1 MASLNVNLDGMR
13 QSQSLILDAVRT
25 KTNNDRSFD
34 MATPPT
40 VNPQSSMTET
50 RSGINEGKHVSLSL
64 DGSISEKTQKI
75 ALSGEFI
82 NLSDFMP
89 LNNMPDSS
97 ELETVVSQSGSM
109 YVRPRKSRRAI
120 DSFMSW
126 LSAWSNYEAYLIAHK
141 PRTQDH
147 IMRQWLFWPN
157 YGTLVICLVLTH
169 CVVSPR
175 WFRSRWLVTV
185 FCP

>member
-1 MASLNVNLDGMR
+1 MDIRGDVDADYEASGKDGDSESNTGTPDIGGVLQALVTQMASLNVNLDGMR

-40 VNPQSSMTET
+40 VNQQSSMTET
-50 RSGINEGKHVSLSL
+50 HSGIKEGKHVSLSL
-64 DGSISEKTQKI
+64 GGSISEKTHKM

-82 NLSDFMP
+82 NLCDFMP

-109 YVRPRKSRRAI
+109 YVRPRKSRLK
-120 DSFMSW
+120 D
-126 LSAWSNYEAYLIAHK
+126 
-141 PRTQDH
+141 
-147 IMRQWLFWPN
+147 
-157 YGTLVICLVLTH
+157 
-169 CVVSPR
+169 
-175 WFRSRWLVTV
+175 
-185 FCP
+185 